1 MSACVLEL
9 EKRPQPECLVSPA
22 PPQANAAPV
31 MKVDSRCCLSKT
43 NMSTSAMWKAALNTT
58 WLCLCLT
65 AESISRKTWLL
76 RVCRKKALQR
86 AFWCLGIT
94 RPSSLAG
101 KKLRRPLLSRARS
114 CSTSWRTKA
123 CRSVWSVTPT
133 SWPIRWA
140 APLPGPMPTAAW
152 TPAAPCSP
160 CIGMCS
166 SSLGWSASRQELTAL
181 TDSSSRKCL
190 AILAGCTSTWVHV
203 RWGSQGE
210 HGGYWLLK
218 MQVNIS

>member
-9 EKRPQPECLVSPA
+9 EKRPHPECLVSPA
-22 PPQANAAPV
+22 PPQANAAPA
-31 MKVDSRCCLSKT
+31 MKADSRRCLSKRKV
-43 NMSTSAMWKAALNTT
+43 STRAMWKAALNTT
-58 WLCLCLT
+58 WLRLCLT
-65 AESISRKTWLL
+65 AESFLRKTLLL
-76 RVCRKKALQR
+76 RVCQKKALQR
-86 AFWCLGIT
+86 ASWCLGST

-101 KKLRRPLLSRARS
+101 KKPRRPLPSGARS
-114 CSTSWRTKA
+114 CSTSWRTTA

-160 CIGMCS
+160 CTGMCS
-166 SSLGWSASRQELTAL
+166 SSLGWSASRQGPTAL
-181 TDSSSRKCL
+181 MDSSSRKCL
-190 AILAGCTSTWVHV
+190 AILAGCARSWVHV
-203 RWGSQGE
+203 RWGLE

-218 MQVNIS
+218 MQVAIS